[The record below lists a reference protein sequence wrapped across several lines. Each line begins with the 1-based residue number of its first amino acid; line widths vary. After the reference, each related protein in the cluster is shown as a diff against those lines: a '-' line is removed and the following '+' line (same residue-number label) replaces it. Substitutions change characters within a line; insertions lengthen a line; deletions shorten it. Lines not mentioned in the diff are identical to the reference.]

1 MSTEKFKNKLK
12 CICND
17 VVIFEIID
25 DIECDWGN
33 HVVVQCP
40 NCEKLFSID
49 SLCSAFQN
57 VSELLNKNLVLYS
70 EEEILKYLANSHP
83 N

>member
-40 NCEKLFSID
+40 NCEKLFRID

-57 VSELLNKNLVLYS
+57 VSELLNKNLGLYS